1 MKRTSFL
8 LIIAVAAVF
17 TANLAAPSAGAET
30 ITVQLWSRA
39 DRSGPDRAGNIVRA
53 AALLNKQF
61 RAAGV
66 ETRVA
71 VEVHENNARGYD
83 GDALALLKAFAVGRG
98 PDLFVAAHE
107 WVGEFAEAGYAMDL
121 EAHIEENPEY
131 YGDIIPALWEAV
143 RYKGR
148 RYAIPQDSEVR
159 MLFFNKE
166 MLRRAGKDDAFIDS
180 LPARVDR
187 GEVTI
192 WDLSRL
198 AKELVDGGIAKYGI
212 LHRPNVGPDFL
223 MTFAAFGMRFA
234 DPTSGKLLL
243 ETGPLGE
250 APRWFAW
257 NAENGV
263 TPRNNT
269 SMSWD
274 AVKRSWYDGRTFI
287 FHNGVWN
294 VPEQIRAGWP
304 GEEAAYFRRAGW
316 MHVPPSKLGGNP
328 ANLSHPIVYCINP
341 NSPRRALA
349 ATLAGIASL
358 HYFNTIH
365 AVRTFHTAI
374 NHGQAAMPAYRD
386 HWALAAATPLL
397 ARASFMPNH
406 PLFGR
411 YNAILFKG
419 LQGVELG
426 RLTPE
431 EGVEFI
437 TDEMAFELGEEVI
450 VR

>member
-1 MKRTSFL
+1 MKSTSFRL
-8 LIIAVAAVF
+8 VIAIAVVF
-17 TANLAAPSAGAET
+17 TATLAAPPAGAET
-30 ITVQLWSRA
+30 IVVKLWSRA

-53 AALLNKQF
+53 AELLNRQF
-61 RAAGV
+61 QAAGV

-83 GDALALLKAFAVGRG
+83 DDALALLKAFAVGRG

-121 EAHIEENPEY
+121 EAHIESYPEY
-131 YGDIIPALWEAV
+131 YGDIIPVLWEAV

-192 WDLSRL
+192 WELSRL
-198 AKELVDGGIAKYGI
+198 ARELVDGGIAQYGI
-212 LHRPNVGPDFL
+212 LHRPNVGPDYL

-234 DPTSGKLLL
+234 DPSSGKLLL

-250 APRWFAW
+250 ALGWFAW
-257 NAENGV
+257 NADNGV

-274 AVKRSWYDGRTFI
+274 AVKRSWYEGRTFI
-287 FHNGVWN
+287 FHSGVWN

-304 GEEAAYFRRAGW
+304 DEAAAYFRRAGW
-316 MHVPPSKLGGNP
+316 MHVPPSEVGGKP

-341 NSPRRALA
+341 HSPRRALA
-349 ATLAGIASL
+349 ATLVGIASL

-374 NHGQAAMPAYRD
+374 SHGQAAMPAYRD
-386 HWALAAATPLL
+386 QWALSAATPLL
-397 ARASFMPNH
+397 TRASFMPNH

-419 LQGVELG
+419 LQGVETG

-431 EGVEFI
+431 EGVEFVAG
-437 TDEMAFELGEEVI
+437 EMEFELGDEVI